1 MNTWN
6 EVLEMT
12 TLHVGIDDTR
22 ASEMSVYFTEEE
34 TVAEAVENG
43 SCVVVVTV
51 DTHGVY
57 EPWARL
63 QLTKSDM
70 LINLRDY
77 PEYYEKFTKWASKI
91 VAEEVGE

>member
-6 EVLEMT
+6 EVLEMD
-12 TLHVGIDDTR
+12 TLHVGILGEG
-22 ASEMSVYFTEEE
+22 ASVSVYFTEEE
-34 TVAEAVENG
+34 TVEEAVENG
-43 SCVVVVTV
+43 SCVVVVML
-51 DTHGVY
+51 DTHGLY

-91 VAEEVGE
+91 VAEEVGA